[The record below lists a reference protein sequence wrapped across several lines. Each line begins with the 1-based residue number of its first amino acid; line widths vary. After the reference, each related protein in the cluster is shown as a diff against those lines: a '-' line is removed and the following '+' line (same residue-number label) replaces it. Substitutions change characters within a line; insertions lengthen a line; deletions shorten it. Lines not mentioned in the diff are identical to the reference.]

1 MRFTR
6 WKKWDTRSSS
16 ASMKA
21 LTGYRTGAT
30 PSASQLTRRLAS
42 DWAQATAGTGVSR
55 SGIDAPAPRSLL
67 LVRIKNIR
75 RHFPRAVVFPPGHH
89 VFAGNVHL
97 VSLRVVQFQVER
109 ANFPGHIA
117 GSRN

>member
-30 PSASQLTRRLAS
+30 PSASRLIRRPANA
-42 DWAQATAGTGVSR
+42 WARATAETAASR
-55 SGIDAPAPRSLL
+55 SVIDARATQPFLL
-67 LVRIKNIR
+67 IGIKNVR